1 VAAPVD
7 SQQAQIQHL
16 LHEGRARI
24 HAGDIGGAL
33 KCAVAALEAAG
44 GQHMVLP
51 SLREAMRKWHEG
63 TVAAADVSDLS
74 SLLAAISL
82 DPPQFAAT
90 AEAPAVPRTDGR
102 AERAH
107 SSPQASP
114 ILAGTGGSGGGAEGT
129 LQALLPAS
137 AAAGAPSTPVPLG
150 TASDRGRGRR
160 RRQGGRRLRTWR

>member
-1 VAAPVD
+1 MSTVAAPVD

-114 ILAGTGGSGGGAEGT
+114 ILAETGRAEIADMAMSDGSSYTCPRCGGIVPVVRRHQHEQWWCQLPGA
-129 LQALLPAS
+129 
-137 AAAGAPSTPVPLG
+137 
-150 TASDRGRGRR
+150 
-160 RRQGGRRLRTWR
+160 